1 MYILAPYKYDIMDCL
16 ILNTDGSPV
25 SMLPLSTVTWQEAIK
40 YMVLDKAVVLEWHD
54 DWVVRSARWETP
66 VPAVIMVKE
75 YMKKKTAIR
84 YSKANVF
91 LRDEFTCQYCGE
103 DVNRRS
109 ATLDHLV
116 PSSKGGKSTW
126 ENSVCACGPCNA
138 MKGNKLGVKPKKLP
152 YKPTYWDL
160 IEKRKKMPFTFGHP
174 SWAIYLS

>member
-1 MYILAPYKYDIMDCL
+1 
-16 ILNTDGSPV
+16 
-25 SMLPLSTVTWQEAIK
+25 MLPLSTVTWQEAIK

-54 DWVVRSARWETP
+54 NWVVRSARWETP

-91 LRDEFTCQYCGE
+91 LRDEFTCQYCGV

>member
-1 MYILAPYKYDIMDCL
+1 MYVLAPYKYDIMDCL

>member
-1 MYILAPYKYDIMDCL
+1 MYVLAPYKYDIMDCL

-54 DWVVRSARWETP
+54 DWIVHSARWETP

-91 LRDEFTCQYCGE
+91 LRDEFTCQYCGT

-126 ENSVCACGPCNA
+126 ENSVCSCGPCNA
-138 MKGNKLGVKPKKLP
+138 MKGNKSGFKPKKLP
-152 YKPTYWDL
+152 YKPTYWEL

>member
-1 MYILAPYKYDIMDCL
+1 MDCL

-54 DWVVRSARWETP
+54 NWVVRSARWETP

-91 LRDEFTCQYCGE
+91 LRDEFTCQYCGV